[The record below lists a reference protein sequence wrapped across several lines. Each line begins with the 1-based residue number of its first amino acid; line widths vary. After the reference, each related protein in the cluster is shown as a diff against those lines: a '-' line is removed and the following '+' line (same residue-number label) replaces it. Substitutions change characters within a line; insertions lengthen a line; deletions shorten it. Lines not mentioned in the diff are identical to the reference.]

1 MYVFPVYL
9 FFLADRDSSPTVSN
23 PKMGSPFSNKIA
35 EILCSKEQ
43 YPPPQE
49 QPLPPDPRMASTST
63 PSAAARV
70 LRTTMFRIS
79 DPANQQK
86 LIQAYNKLAAEQKKD
101 GKPYI
106 LYMAAGISLD
116 PARSR
121 GYTVVSR
128 SEFAS
133 MEDMRW
139 YDEQCPAHAALKE
152 AARGFGM
159 PEPPL
164 VIYHEDVPLVNQR

>member
-1 MYVFPVYL
+1 M
-9 FFLADRDSSPTVSN
+9 
-23 PKMGSPFSNKIA
+23 
-35 EILCSKEQ
+35 
-43 YPPPQE
+43 
-49 QPLPPDPRMASTST
+49 ST
-63 PSAAARV
+63 PRV
-70 LRTTMFRIS
+70 LRTTMFRIA
-79 DPANQQK
+79 DPAHQQK

-106 LYMAAGISLD
+106 LYMAAGIAVD
-116 PARSR
+116 PARSK

-139 YDEQCPAHAALKE
+139 YDESCPAHAALKE
-152 AARGFGM
+152 TARAFNM

-164 VIYHEDVPLVNQR
+164 VFYHEDVPLINER

>member
-1 MYVFPVYL
+1 M
-9 FFLADRDSSPTVSN
+9 AQESRIN
-23 PKMGSPFSNKIA
+23 
-35 EILCSKEQ
+35 
-43 YPPPQE
+43 PPPGSWE
-49 QPLPPDPRMASTST
+49 ERFIWEEEPTTM
-63 PSAAARV
+63 SAAANNASRV
-70 LRTTMFRIS
+70 LRTTMFRIA
-79 DPANQQK
+79 DPANQRK

-106 LYMAAGISLD
+106 LYMAAGIAVD

-121 GYTVVSR
+121 GYTVVAR

-139 YDEQCPAHAALKE
+139 YDEECPAHKALKE
-152 AARGFGM
+152 TARAFDM

-164 VIYHEDVPLVNQR
+164 VIYHEDVSLVNLR